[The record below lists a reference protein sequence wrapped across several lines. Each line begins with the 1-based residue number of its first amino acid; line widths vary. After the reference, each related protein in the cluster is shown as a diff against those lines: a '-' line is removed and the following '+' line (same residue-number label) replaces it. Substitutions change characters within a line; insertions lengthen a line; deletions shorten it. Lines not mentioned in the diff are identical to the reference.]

1 MVDDDDG
8 GGGVTSRGARVKNN
22 YHRRI
27 TLLDKALR
35 LTLQKLILN
44 ERRRI
49 RQICIA
55 VRAKKI
61 LWWERERENVS
72 VREGEG

>member
-1 MVDDDDG
+1 MVDDGDG
-8 GGGVTSRGARVKNN
+8 GSGVTGRGTSVKNN
-22 YHRRI
+22 YHRLI

-61 LWWERERENVS
+61 LWWERERESVS
-72 VREGEG
+72 MREREG